1 MVAKKIVK
9 IKKSF
14 QTASPAEKKEKSGKQ
29 TPSLPPKKSVKRFSF
44 FNPPRKI
51 LLKKGAV
58 KDAAVGEVKKI
69 TAIPPVIEP
78 YKEVMLQPVKE
89 PYSYVR
95 VTFNNKTNEY
105 LYETI
110 EPSLSPDENT
120 LLENIK
126 NTLIRI
132 LEYDTKHTTQ
142 KNREAY
148 LVKSIDTILYNSSMD
163 IDEITKK
170 KIVYYVMRDFIG
182 YGRLDVLMTD
192 PMIEDVSCDGPK
204 IPLFVFHR
212 RYESIKTN
220 IIFTTEEELDSYVIT
235 LAQRCGKHIS
245 VADPMLD
252 ATIPDGSRLQAT
264 LSKEVTT
271 RGSSFTIRRFRESPL
286 TPADLI
292 AYNTLSKDMV
302 AFLWLAVQHGESM
315 LISGGTASG
324 KTTTLNAVLLF
335 VPPSMKI
342 VSIEDTRE
350 INLPHENWIAGL
362 TRSGFGGK
370 ATEGKAAGE
379 IDMFELL
386 KAALRQRPEYLI
398 VGEVRGKETYT
409 LFQAMATGHTTYST
423 IHADSVDAIVRRL
436 ENPPISLPRI
446 LLSALNLVILQ
457 GQVRVGTR
465 MVRRVKKIVEV
476 VGIEPETNELI
487 TNTVYEWTPVG
498 DTFVYSGNNYLFG
511 KIMAR
516 KNITSEEMAE
526 EFKKR
531 KDLVE
536 WMVRQKVKSYLD
548 VANIVSSYYK
558 DPEKTMEKVRAELYG
573 NEEKKQNGG

>member
-1 MVAKKIVK
+1 MIAKKVIKAKTSSHK
-9 IKKSF
+9 I
-14 QTASPAEKKEKSGKQ
+14 PIEKKEKPQLK
-29 TPSLPPKKSVKRFSF
+29 PSKKSAKKFLF

-51 LLKKGAV
+51 LLKKGTI
-58 KDAAVGEVKKI
+58 KGIPEVEARDKVTI
-69 TAIPPVIEP
+69 IPPIGEQ
-78 YKEVMLQPVKE
+78 YQEVLLQPVKE

-95 VTFNNKTNEY
+95 VIFNNKTNEY
-105 LYETI
+105 LYEVI
-110 EPSLSPDENT
+110 EPQLSPEEHKS
-120 LLENIK
+120 LENIK
-126 NTLIRI
+126 NTLIKV
-132 LEYDTKHTTQ
+132 LEYDTKQIDQ
-142 KNREAY
+142 KNREDY
-148 LVKSIDTILYNSSMD
+148 LVKSVDTILYNSS
-163 IDEITKK
+163 IILDETSKK
-170 KIVYYVMRDFIG
+170 KILYYVIRDFIG
-182 YGRLDVLMTD
+182 YGPLDVLMTD
-192 PMIEDVSCDGPK
+192 PMIEDISCDGPK

-212 RYESIKTN
+212 RHESIKTN
-220 IIFTTEEELDSYVIT
+220 IIFNTEEELDSYVIT

-271 RGSSFTIRRFRESPL
+271 RGSSFTIRRFRENPL
-286 TPADLI
+286 TPADLVS
-292 AYNTLSKDMV
+292 YNTLSTDMV

-315 LISGGTASG
+315 LVSGGTASG
-324 KTTTLNAVLLF
+324 KTTTLNAILLF
-335 VPPSMKI
+335 VPPSMKL

-446 LLSALNLVILQ
+446 LLSALNIVILQ

-498 DTFVYSGNNYLFG
+498 DAFVYSGNNYLFG

-516 KNITSEEMAE
+516 KNMTSEEMAE

-531 KDLVE
+531 REIVE
-536 WMVRQKVKSYLD
+536 WMAKKKLKSHLD
-548 VANIVSSYYK
+548 VASIVSSYYK
-558 DPEKTMEKVRAELYG
+558 DPEKTIEKVRAELYG
-573 NEEKKQNGG
+573 TGDKEKGQNAG